1 MITSNE
7 EEIKNPFTFTSPEE
21 LNATQAKQ
29 LFVETFTDFPQV
41 KLPGHSMIVGA
52 RGSGKS
58 MMFRCLLPDVLQLMY
73 NVKLEELDFL
83 GFYLKVKKSHLCL
96 TELMALESHH
106 AATMINE
113 HFFVLELLFV
123 IFSSLQNLSTDIEY
137 NEEAF
142 GEFIAFYNRKLKL
155 SGCNDLC
162 LVEISGASTEK
173 IFKALYEQVEEMFS
187 EFNNYLIRLDAND
200 LNTFKYNLPVLSF
213 IDFVVPI
220 LEKLKKLSIIKND
233 NIFIF
238 IDDADNLS
246 KRQTQILN
254 SWLAS
259 RISPTLSLKVST
271 QIGNYKSYL
280 TPNGTLIESPHDYQE
295 INISE
300 KYTNNKSRYYDRVK
314 KIVERRL
321 ELFGIKD
328 VSAEQFFR
336 PYEKQEVAIK
346 LEWERLFKNWSI
358 SGRGNRPEDDANRYA
373 RPNYIRDLGGTKKQR
388 SSYMYAGFET
398 LVHLSSGIIRLFLD
412 SAAEMYSA
420 QYSEAE
426 NYSVKYISHTIQNK
440 VCRDNAD
447 KFLFSNFRK
456 TETDEKALTQV
467 EGTIQKLQNLI
478 FSMGMTFHDILV
490 SDRSERR
497 VFSIALSDIPTQEIK
512 EVLSLG
518 VKLNYLHSSSIGTK
532 DGSGK
537 TQLYI
542 LNRYTSPHFTLD
554 PTSFAGYLFVK
565 NEEIYNAMTKGTKLK
580 KINNMSDEN
589 IEQISFFE
597 DDSND

>member
-1 MITSNE
+1 MNITNKE
-7 EEIKNPFTFTSPEE
+7 VINNPFTFTSPEE
-21 LNATQAKQ
+21 LDATQAEQ

-58 MMFRCLLPDVLQLMY
+58 MMFRCLLPDVLKLMQ
-73 NVKLEELDFL
+73 NIKLEELDFL

-96 TELMALESHH
+96 TELKALESHH

-113 HFFVLELLFV
+113 HFFVLELLYV
-123 IFSSLQNLSTDIEY
+123 IFGSLQNLASDIDF
-137 NEEAF
+137 NVEAF
-142 GEFIAFYNRKLKL
+142 SDFISFYNRKLKL
-155 SGCNDLC
+155 SGCDNICKID
-162 LVEISGASTEK
+162 ITNASTEK
-173 IFKALYEQVEEMFS
+173 IFKALYEQVEDMFA
-187 EFNNYLIRLDAND
+187 EFTQYIIRLDATD
-200 LNTFKYNLPVLSF
+200 LSTYKYNLPILSF

-220 LEKLKKLSIIKND
+220 LEKLKKLNIIKNK

-238 IDDADNLS
+238 IDDADNLN

-271 QIGNYKSYL
+271 QIGSYKSYL

-321 ELFGIKD
+321 ELFGIAG
-328 VSAEQFFR
+328 VTPEQFFR
-336 PYEKQEVAIK
+336 PYDKQEEAIK
-346 LEWERLFKNWSI
+346 LERAKLLKNWSI

-373 RPNYIRDLGGTKKQR
+373 RPNYIRDLGGTRKQR

-412 SAAEMYSA
+412 SAAEMYSDE
-420 QYSEAE
+420 YSNAE
-426 NYSVKYISHTIQNK
+426 NHKVNFISYTTQNK
-440 VCRDNAD
+440 VSRDNAD
-447 KFLFSNFRK
+447 KFLFNYFRK
-456 TETDEKALTQV
+456 TETDEMALT
-467 EGTIQKLQNLI
+467 EANGTLQKLQNLI
-478 FSMGMTFHDILV
+478 LSMGKTFHDILI
-490 SDRSERR
+490 SDRAERR
-497 VFSIALSDIPTQEIK
+497 IFSIALTDVPTLEIK

-542 LNRYTSPHFTLD
+542 LNRYISPHFTLD

-565 NEEIYNAMTKGTKLK
+565 NEEIYNAMTKGSKLR
-580 KINNMSDEN
+580 KIDNMTDEN
-589 IEQISFFE
+589 IEQLSLFE
-597 DDSND
+597 DNDND